1 MVKLIVTDSY
11 SDLFS
16 ALVKEFE
23 NKSKNPEDKNLIFC
37 EAKVSLMTERVICDS
52 LSGSFNTDVYSFGKF
67 LRAKKHL
74 SNLLSK
80 EGSAMVIKQL
90 LSNVQ
95 LKCFKQSKQNLASTL
110 YDLIIQ
116 LKSAKVTPEDILR
129 ASQNT
134 HGVLK
139 NKLEDIATV
148 YGAYEEYICTNG
160 FEDQSSMLSYLPE
173 IIYSSNEI
181 ENSSVYLFGYSSFT
195 AQMRA
200 AVVALLEKAKNVTVI
215 LVEGDNKRLYVNETV
230 EYFRQLCTQKS
241 IGLVEEKREKSIKG
255 HAKTIVDNLFNPSTA
270 LTNKFNE

>member
-90 LSNVQ
+90 LSNV
-95 LKCFKQSKQNLASTL
+95 
-110 YDLIIQ
+110 
-116 LKSAKVTPEDILR
+116 
-129 ASQNT
+129 
-134 HGVLK
+134 
-139 NKLEDIATV
+139 
-148 YGAYEEYICTNG
+148 
-160 FEDQSSMLSYLPE
+160 
-173 IIYSSNEI
+173 
-181 ENSSVYLFGYSSFT
+181 
-195 AQMRA
+195 
-200 AVVALLEKAKNVTVI
+200 
-215 LVEGDNKRLYVNETV
+215 
-230 EYFRQLCTQKS
+230 
-241 IGLVEEKREKSIKG
+241 
-255 HAKTIVDNLFNPSTA
+255 
-270 LTNKFNE
+270 